1 MLMTQMSSSFSLVVI
16 VLGCSLVCACFKA
29 VIFLQGDDD
38 DTPEL
43 GFNFSDDSR
52 GFSEASQSQMS
63 QPSLPG
69 NDSGLNVTSLTGD
82 KLLSQP
88 YKVN

>member
-1 MLMTQMSSSFSLVVI
+1 MLNADDPNVSFLQF
-16 VLGCSLVCACFKA
+16 GCDPCFKA
-29 VIFLQGDDD
+29 VILLQGDDD

-69 NDSGLNVTSLTGD
+69 NDSGLNATSLTGD